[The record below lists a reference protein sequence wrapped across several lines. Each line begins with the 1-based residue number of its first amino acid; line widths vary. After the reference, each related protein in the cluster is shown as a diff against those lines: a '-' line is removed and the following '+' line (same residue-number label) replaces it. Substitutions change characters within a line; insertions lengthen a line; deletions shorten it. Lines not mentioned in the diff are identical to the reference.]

1 MFLSMTRRVRKHPM
15 FDEDCASCAICGHWP
30 LALRE
35 EMRRAI
41 DELPRSKQVCD
52 RCLRGFWVTL
62 WARRLAAGVKRS
74 R

>member
-1 MFLSMTRRVRKHPM
+1 ML
-15 FDEDCASCAICGHWP
+15 DEDCASCAICNQWP

-35 EMRRAI
+35 PMRRAI

-52 RCLRGFWVTL
+52 KCLRAFWITL
-62 WARRLAAGVKRS
+62 WARRLGAGVKRG

>member
-1 MFLSMTRRVRKHPM
+1 MLSMTRRVRKHPM
-15 FDEDCASCAICGHWP
+15 LDDDCASCATCGQWP
-30 LALRE
+30 PALRE

-52 RCLRGFWVTL
+52 KCLRALWITL
-62 WARRLAAGVKRS
+62 WARRLGAGVKRG